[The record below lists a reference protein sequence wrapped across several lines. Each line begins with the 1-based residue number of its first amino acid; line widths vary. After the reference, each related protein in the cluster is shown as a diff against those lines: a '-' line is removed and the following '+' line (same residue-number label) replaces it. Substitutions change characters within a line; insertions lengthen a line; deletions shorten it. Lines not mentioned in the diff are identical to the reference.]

1 MIAKEKNIY
10 GVGIIILVALLVVS
24 NVTHIVRYNSAAE
37 EHEDDRSALITQ
49 LAIIGAIELIEIDPF
64 VNELDWAYIH
74 ILTMEPVGFIGYSSD
89 YMEFRTVMYN
99 ATFDIITEEE
109 ANGSVEVWLRNYT
122 YDAFMT
128 FDVAVANNQDPMRVG
143 NIYKFYYIYNA
154 YQFFNV
160 VYYEKI
166 ETGEVD

>member
-10 GVGIIILVALLVVS
+10 VAGIIILVVLLVLC
-24 NVTHIVRYNSAAE
+24 NVVHVVRYDSAE
-37 EHEDDRSALITQ
+37 KEYECERSALIKQ
-49 LAIIGAIELIEIDPF
+49 LATIWAIEVIEIDHF

-128 FDVAVANNQDPMRVG
+128 FDVAVANNQDPMKEG
-143 NIYKFYYIYNA
+143 NLYKFYYIYNA
-154 YQFFNV
+154 YRFFNV
-160 VYYEKI
+160 VYYEEI
-166 ETGEVD
+166 ETGGMD